1 VQEKILAVIPARGGS
16 KRLPRKNLLPLNGK
30 PLIEWTIIASLNSNI
45 INRVIVSS
53 EDEEILEISR
63 IAGVETIAR
72 PIHLS
77 NDNSTSV
84 SVVKNVL
91 ENLKEEYSF
100 VILLQPTSPLR
111 NSKHIDDAF
120 KLLFEKDADAIISVC
135 KTHHSPIWSN
145 VLPSTLN
152 MSNFIEKKYHN
163 IQSQELPKYYS
174 LNGAI
179 YICRTKRLLSENTF
193 FINDKI
199 YAFIMDRKFSV
210 DIDDLI
216 DFDIA
221 ETILRK
227 NEK

>member
-1 VQEKILAVIPARGGS
+1 
-16 KRLPRKNLLPLNGK
+16 
-30 PLIEWTIIASLNSNI
+30 
-45 INRVIVSS
+45 
-53 EDEEILEISR
+53 
-63 IAGVETIAR
+63 
-72 PIHLS
+72 
-77 NDNSTSV
+77 
-84 SVVKNVL
+84 
-91 ENLKEEYSF
+91 
-100 VILLQPTSPLR
+100 
-111 NSKHIDDAF
+111 
-120 KLLFEKDADAIISVC
+120 
-135 KTHHSPIWSN
+135 
-145 VLPSTLN
+145 

-210 DIDDLI
+210 DIDDII